1 MKFLHLKAANRIFL
15 EDGTEITG
23 VTNISIGHESGDPKA
38 IHNIRIM
45 VANPE
50 IVEIDEAPHGIVAV
64 RGLEY
69 TDPPSIDKPKA
80 SRFFGKTDT
89 TSSE

>member
-1 MKFLHLKAANRIFL
+1 MKFLHMKAANRIFL

-23 VTNISIGHESGDPKA
+23 VTNISIGREAGD
-38 IHNIRIM
+38 IRNVRIM

-50 IVEIDEAPHGIVAV
+50 IVEIDEAPHEIVAV

-69 TDPPSIDKPKA
+69 TDPPSIDKPKV
-80 SRFFGKTDT
+80 SRFFGKTTYKD
-89 TSSE
+89 E